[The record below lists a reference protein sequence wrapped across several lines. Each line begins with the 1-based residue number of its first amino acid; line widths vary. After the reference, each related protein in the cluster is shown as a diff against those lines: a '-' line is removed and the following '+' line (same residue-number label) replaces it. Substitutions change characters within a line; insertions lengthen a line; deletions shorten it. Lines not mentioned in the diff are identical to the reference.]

1 MRAATTPLA
10 IGLSVLVLSCG
21 GYGDAP
27 VSGPIQWTFHL
38 NDSTTVQLPGNVMR
52 DSLVWH
58 NGKEDVVARQ
68 IDDTTWALNPF
79 DGRITGHW
87 EGGQFIGAWHDRQR
101 GEYRVRLTG
110 GLKPSQ
116 PDAHWP
122 EQPPQLAW
130 EFYLPADDS
139 LPMGTLLLHQSG
151 DRLAGTIATS
161 TGDFRFLTGSK
172 GRLQTF
178 DGAHLYHLS
187 GNFHE
192 AHVEGT
198 FYSGTHYAAPFRAE
212 QLPSLPVLT
221 AQEAQIK
228 PNAAFSLAFYDGDM
242 NKQVWGLED
251 LPKDVTVIDIMGTWC
266 PNCLDEMHTL
276 LQLHREYPEVGFV
289 TIAFERNA
297 LGNPKQARERLLR
310 YVEALDIPWTVE
322 IGGNADKAAAQAA
335 FPFLERVASFPTT
348 LFVHKD
354 GRIRTHSGF
363 NGPATGAAYQAE
375 LTTFR
380 DHLDALLN
388 RP

>member
-1 MRAATTPLA
+1 MRVANAQLV

-21 GYGDAP
+21 RHGDAP
-27 VSGPIQWTFHL
+27 VSGPLRWTFHL
-38 NDSTTVQLPGNVMR
+38 NDSTTVELPGEVSG

-68 IDDTTWALNPF
+68 IDDTTWALHPF

-87 EGGQFIGAWHDRQR
+87 EGERFVGAWHDRQR
-101 GEYRVRLTG
+101 GEYRIPLTAG
-110 GLKPSQ
+110 IEQDRP
-116 PDAHWP
+116 AVIWP
-122 EQPPQLAW
+122 EQPAQLAW
-130 EFYLPADDS
+130 DFYLPADDTI
-139 LPMGTLLLHQSG
+139 PMGTLLLHVAGEQ
-151 DRLAGTIATS
+151 LTGTIATP
-161 TGDFRFLTGSK
+161 TGDFRFLTGNK
-172 GRLQTF
+172 HGLQTF
-178 DGAHLYHLS
+178 DGAHLYQLS
-187 GNFHE
+187 GNFVGPHL
-192 AHVEGT
+192 EGT

-212 QLPSLPVLT
+212 QLPTPPALT

-228 PNAAFSLAFYDGDM
+228 PNAAFSLSFYDSAM

-297 LGNPKQARERLLR
+297 LGNPQQARERLLQ
-310 YVEALDIPWTVE
+310 YVETLDIPWTVE
-322 IGGNADKAAAQAA
+322 IGGNADKAVAQEA

-363 NGPATGAAYQAE
+363 NGPATGAAYEAEQA
-375 LTTFR
+375 TFR
-380 DHLDALLN
+380 RHLDELLD